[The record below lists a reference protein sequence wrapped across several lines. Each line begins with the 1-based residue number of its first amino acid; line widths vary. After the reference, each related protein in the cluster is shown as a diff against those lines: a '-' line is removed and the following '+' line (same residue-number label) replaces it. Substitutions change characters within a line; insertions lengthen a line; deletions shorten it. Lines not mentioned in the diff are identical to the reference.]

1 MKQFDVFNGDADG
14 ICALHQMRLAQP
26 AETELVT
33 GVKRDISLVKNVDA
47 NEGDKILVLDIS
59 LAKNINAVNELLGRG
74 CQIQYFDHHLP
85 GKIPEHTLFSS
96 VIDTSSDTCTSLLV
110 NEYLNQQYVL
120 WAIVAAYGDNMLAS
134 ADRLAN
140 QQGLSQDQKTQLN
153 ELGVYIN
160 YNGYGAA
167 LSDLHFEPEQLYL
180 ALKPYAD
187 PFDFINNESVFE
199 ELKTGYLQDM
209 SSAESLR
216 PDISTSKTATYILP
230 AEKWCRRVSGVLGND
245 LSNKFPDRA
254 HALLMEVDGGYQ
266 VSVRAPQ
273 TNKAGAGDLCSQ
285 FESGG
290 GREGAAGINC
300 LQESDKQ
307 RFIDCFIHQY
317 SKATIDD

>member
-1 MKQFDVFNGDADG
+1 MKLFDVFNGDADG

-59 LAKNINAVNELLGRG
+59 LAKNIDAVNDLLDRG

-85 GKIPEHTLFSS
+85 GEIPESSLFSA

-134 ADRLAN
+134 ADRLAD
-140 QQGLSQDQKTQLN
+140 QEGLSQEQKSQLK

-160 YNGYGAA
+160 YNGYGAS
-167 LSDLHFEPEQLYL
+167 LSDLHFEPVQLYQ
-180 ALKPYAD
+180 AIKPYAD
-187 PFDFINNESVFE
+187 PFDFISNESVFND
-199 ELKTGYLQDM
+199 LKAGYQQDM
-209 SSAESLR
+209 NNADSLQ
-216 PDISTSKTATYILP
+216 PEISTSKTAIFILP

-254 HALLMEVDGGYQ
+254 HALLTVIEGGYQ

-273 TNKAGAGDLCSQ
+273 TNKKGAGDLCSQ

-300 LQESDKQ
+300 LQKSEKQ
-307 RFIDCFIHQY
+307 RFIDTFIHQY
-317 SKATIDD
+317 SS

>member
-1 MKQFDVFNGDADG
+1 MKRFDVFNGDADG
-14 ICALHQMRLAQP
+14 ICALHQMRLARP
-26 AETELVT
+26 AETQLIT
-33 GVKRDISLVKNVDA
+33 GVKRDIALVKNVDA
-47 NEGDKILVLDIS
+47 NDGDKILVLDIS
-59 LAKNINAVNELLGRG
+59 LAKNIDAVNSLLDRG
-74 CQIQYFDHHLP
+74 CQIQYFDHHMP
-85 GKIPEHTLFSS
+85 GAIPEDSLFSS

-134 ADRLAN
+134 AEKLATKE
-140 QQGLSQDQKTQLN
+140 GLSQEQKTQLK
-153 ELGVYIN
+153 ELGIYIN

-167 LSDLHFEPEQLYL
+167 LSDLYFEPGQLYQ
-180 ALKPYAD
+180 AIKPYAD
-187 PFDFINNESVFE
+187 PFDFISKESVFD
-199 ELKTGYLQDM
+199 ELKAGYLEDM
-209 SSAESLR
+209 SKAESLQA
-216 PDISTSKTATYILP
+216 DISTNKTVIYILP

-254 HALLMEVDGGYQ
+254 HALLTETEEGYQ

-273 TNKAGAGDLCSQ
+273 NNKTGAGELCSQ

-307 RFIDCFIHQY
+307 RFIDSFIHQY
-317 SKATIDD
+317 A

>member
-1 MKQFDVFNGDADG
+1 VFNGDADG

-47 NEGDKILVLDIS
+47 GEGDKILVLDIS
-59 LAKNINAVNELLGRG
+59 LAKNIKAVADLLDRG
-74 CQIQYFDHHLP
+74 CEIQYFDHHLP
-85 GKIPEHTLFSS
+85 GELPQSALFSS

-134 ADRLAN
+134 AERLADQN
-140 QQGLSQDQKTQLN
+140 GLSLEQKSQLK
-153 ELGVYIN
+153 ELGIYIN
-160 YNGYGAA
+160 YNGYGAL
-167 LSDLHFEPEQLYL
+167 LSDLHFEPVQLYQ
-180 ALKPYAD
+180 AIKPYAD
-187 PFDFINNESVFE
+187 PFDFISNESVFKD
-199 ELKTGYLQDM
+199 LKAGYQQDM
-209 SSAESLR
+209 NNADSLQ
-216 PDISTSKTATYILP
+216 PEISTSKTAIFILP

-254 HALLMEVDGGYQ
+254 HALLTVIEGGYQ

-273 TNKAGAGDLCSQ
+273 TNKKGAGDLCSQ

-300 LQESDKQ
+300 LQESEKQ
-307 RFIDCFIHQY
+307 RFIDTFIHQY
-317 SKATIDD
+317 SS